1 MDKWNE
7 IRTAYKLAQHQ
18 TLSATAQEMGVHRST
33 VMRHID
39 TLEAELGVLLF
50 QRNDK
55 GYLPTE
61 AGLEI
66 MRLGEVTENHFS
78 QLGAQIKSKEQA
90 LSGTL
95 TVTAI
100 NDTASMLMPVIQQY
114 QRCYPNM
121 RVDFIGDLRKFN
133 LEYGEADIAIRSG
146 DKPTTPDNIVF
157 PIASVEMVLCAHKS
171 YIEQYGLPQ
180 DNNWQQHRFIAM
192 KERPQ
197 HLLWNEWIYD
207 TVPETQVVFLCS
219 SVQVAARALES
230 GCGIAVMPREFVERD
245 EDLISVSSSLVWP
258 MPVWAL
264 VHRDMYN
271 LKKIRAFIEILRG
284 DQQTPTHFKI

>member
-100 NDTASMLMPVIQQY
+100 NDMASMLMPVIQQY

-133 LEYGEADIAIRSG
+133 LEYGEAILRFVVAINLRHQTISCSQS
-146 DKPTTPDNIVF
+146 PVWRWC
-157 PIASVEMVLCAHKS
+157 CARTKA
-171 YIEQYGLPQ
+171 I
-180 DNNWQQHRFIAM
+180 
-192 KERPQ
+192 
-197 HLLWNEWIYD
+197 
-207 TVPETQVVFLCS
+207 
-219 SVQVAARALES
+219 
-230 GCGIAVMPREFVERD
+230 
-245 EDLISVSSSLVWP
+245 SSSMDYRKTITGSSIVLSP
-258 MPVWAL
+258 
-264 VHRDMYN
+264 
-271 LKKIRAFIEILRG
+271 
-284 DQQTPTHFKI
+284 